1 MKNFFLVLILF
12 FSINVVFSNDIIL
25 LIDNGQ
31 FKAAEKQI
39 KSKLNSTPND
49 LNTLILKGIL
59 ITKSDSPQNGLNFF
73 LNLETK
79 FKNTPEIL
87 NNIGVIY
94 SLLGNTPKA
103 VDYFEKSIKSKQFSN
118 DAFTNLRNS
127 LAKIASETYSKA
139 LNIKKEKN
147 KLDQLSFS
155 YLLSS
160 QETKI
165 AINKN
170 NTLEEL
176 PIEKKLVSKKQAQDL
191 INNWIS
197 AWTNNDFTSYKNSYK
212 DDFKGRFL
220 THQDWLDN
228 REPRVKYTKNIII
241 KINNLQIVEQSDSK
255 FKVKFTQDY
264 SSSAIKSVGTKTLE
278 FTLIDNVFKIS
289 SEIFSK

>member
-1 MKNFFLVLILF
+1 MKNFFLVFILF

-39 KSKLNSTPND
+39 DSKLNSSPND

-59 ITKSDSPQNGLNFF
+59 LTKSDSPQNGLNFF
-73 LNLETK
+73 LNLENK
-79 FKNTPEIL
+79 FKDTPEIL

-94 SLLGNTPKA
+94 SLLGNTNKS
-103 VDYFEKSIKSKQFSN
+103 VDYFEKAIKSKQFSN

-139 LNIKKEKN
+139 LNIKKEKS
-147 KLDQLSFS
+147 KLDHLSFS
-155 YLLSS
+155 YVLSS
-160 QETKI
+160 QETKV
-165 AINKN
+165 AIDKN
-170 NTLEEL
+170 NIKEEP
-176 PIEKKLVSKKQAQDL
+176 PIEKKLVSEKLAQDL
-191 INNWIS
+191 INNWVS
-197 AWTNNDFTSYKNSYK
+197 AWTNNDFISYKNSYI

-220 THQDWLDN
+220 SHQDWLDN
-228 REPRVKYTKNIII
+228 REPRVKYTKSIII
-241 KINNLQIVEQSDSK
+241 KINNLQIIEQSDKK

-264 SSSAIKSVGTKTLE
+264 SSNSIKSVGTKTLE

>member
-31 FKAAEKQI
+31 FEAAEKQI
-39 KSKLNSTPND
+39 KSRLNSTPND

-155 YLLSS
+155 YVLSS
-160 QETKI
+160 QETKVVI
-165 AINKN
+165 DKN
-170 NTLEEL
+170 NTIEEL
-176 PIEKKLVSKKQAQDL
+176 PIEKKLVSKKLARDL

-197 AWTNNDFTSYKNSYK
+197 AWTNNDFTSYKSSYI

-220 THQDWLDN
+220 SHQDWLDN

-255 FKVKFTQDY
+255 IKVRFTQDY
-264 SSSAIKSVGTKTLE
+264 SSSAIKSVGTKILE

>member
-39 KSKLNSTPND
+39 NSKLKSVPND

-59 ITKSDSPQNGLNFF
+59 LTKSDSPQNGLNFF
-73 LNLETK
+73 LNLENK
-79 FKNTPEIL
+79 FKDTPEIL

-94 SLLGNTPKA
+94 SLLGNTNKS
-103 VDYFEKSIKSKQFSN
+103 VDYFEKAIKSKQFSN

-139 LNIKKEKN
+139 LNIKKEKS
-147 KLDQLSFS
+147 KLDHLSFS
-155 YLLSS
+155 YVLSS
-160 QETKI
+160 QETKV
-165 AINKN
+165 AIDKN
-170 NTLEEL
+170 NTIEEH
-176 PIEKKLVSKKQAQDL
+176 PIEKKLVSEKLAQDL
-191 INNWIS
+191 INNWVS
-197 AWTNNDFTSYKNSYK
+197 AWTNNDFISYKNSYI

-220 THQDWLDN
+220 SHQDWLDN
-228 REPRVKYTKNIII
+228 REPRVKYSKSIII
-241 KINNLQIVEQSDSK
+241 KINNLQIIEQSDKK

-264 SSSAIKSVGTKTLE
+264 SSNAIKSVGTKTLE

-289 SEIFSK
+289 GEIFSR

>member
-103 VDYFEKSIKSKQFSN
+103 IDYFEKSIKSKQFSN

-147 KLDQLSFS
+147 KLDKLSFS
-155 YLLSS
+155 YMLTS
-160 QETKI
+160 QENKV
-165 AINKN
+165 AIDKN
-170 NTLEEL
+170 NTIEDL
-176 PIEKKLVSKKQAQDL
+176 PIEKKLVSKKLARDL

-197 AWTNNDFTSYKNSYK
+197 AWTNNDFTSYKNSYI

-220 THQDWLDN
+220 SHQDWLDN

-255 FKVKFTQDY
+255 FKVRFTQDY

>member
-31 FKAAEKQI
+31 FEAAEKQI

-147 KLDQLSFS
+147 KLDQLFFS
-155 YLLSS
+155 YVLTS
-160 QETKI
+160 QENKV
-165 AINKN
+165 AIDKN
-170 NTLEEL
+170 NTIEEL

-197 AWTNNDFTSYKNSYK
+197 AWTNNDFTSYKNSYI

-220 THQDWLDN
+220 SHQDWLDN

-255 FKVKFTQDY
+255 IKVRFTQDY
-264 SSSAIKSVGTKTLE
+264 SSSAIKSVGTKILE

>member
-39 KSKLNSTPND
+39 TSKLKSAPND

-59 ITKSDSPQNGLNFF
+59 LTKSDSAQNGLNFF
-73 LNLETK
+73 LNLENK
-79 FKNTPEIL
+79 FKDIPEIL

-94 SLLGNTPKA
+94 SLLGNTNKS
-103 VDYFEKSIKSKQFSN
+103 VDYFEKAIKSKKFSN

-147 KLDQLSFS
+147 KLDHLSFS
-155 YLLSS
+155 YVLSS
-160 QETKI
+160 QETKVVI
-165 AINKN
+165 DKN
-170 NTLEEL
+170 NTKEEP
-176 PIEKKLVSKKQAQDL
+176 PIEKKLVSEKLAQDL
-191 INNWIS
+191 INNWVS
-197 AWTNNDFTSYKNSYK
+197 AWTNNDFISYKNSYI

-220 THQDWLDN
+220 SHQDWLDN
-228 REPRVKYTKNIII
+228 REPRVKYSKSIII
-241 KINNLQIVEQSDSK
+241 KIDNLQIIEQSDKK

-264 SSSAIKSVGTKTLE
+264 SSNAIKSVGTKTLE

-289 SEIFSK
+289 GEIFSK